1 MRNVF
6 LFIRK
11 YANFLFFLLLQII
24 ALSFLFRYNKYH
36 EAAFMNV
43 AGEFTGSINQRY
55 SKVEYYFRLKKIN
68 EQLAAENAVLN
79 QLRKENFERP
89 TGNEKT
95 VLDTIQ
101 TDTMREI
108 RKYTWMGANVVGSTV
123 NTQTNFITI
132 HRGLLQDVRPNMGVV
147 SPQGIVGTV
156 VNVSDNY
163 ASVMTLLHRQYKVV
177 VKIKNGGDR
186 GTIEWDGISPM
197 FVTLK
202 DIPKSAK
209 VKVGDSVETSP
220 TSSLFPGNLMV
231 GTIAEIV
238 DDKSSN
244 FYTLK
249 VKPATNFFNIEYVY
263 VIANTQYLEQKRLED
278 STRKKF
284 Q

>member
-1 MRNVF
+1 M
-6 LFIRK
+6 
-11 YANFLFFLLLQII
+11 
-24 ALSFLFRYNKYH
+24 
-36 EAAFMNV
+36 
-43 AGEFTGSINQRY
+43 
-55 SKVEYYFRLKKIN
+55 
-68 EQLAAENAVLN
+68 
-79 QLRKENFERP
+79 KEP
-89 TGNEKT
+89 TAT
-95 VLDTIQ
+95 RRSVLDTVQ
-101 TDTMREI
+101 TDSLREI
-108 RKYTWMGANVVGSTV
+108 RKYTWLGAKVVGSTV
-123 NTQTNFITI
+123 NTQVNFMTI

-177 VKIKNGGDR
+177 VKLKNGGER
-186 GTIEWDGISPM
+186 GTMEWDGVSPM

-209 VKVGDSVETSP
+209 LKEGDSIVTSP

-263 VIANTQYLEQKRLED
+263 VIANTQFIEQKRLED

>member
-1 MRNVF
+1 
-6 LFIRK
+6 
-11 YANFLFFLLLQII
+11 
-24 ALSFLFRYNKYH
+24 
-36 EAAFMNV
+36 
-43 AGEFTGSINQRY
+43 
-55 SKVEYYFRLKKIN
+55 
-68 EQLAAENAVLN
+68 
-79 QLRKENFERP
+79 
-89 TGNEKT
+89 
-95 VLDTIQ
+95 
-101 TDTMREI
+101 
-108 RKYTWMGANVVGSTV
+108 VVGSTV
-123 NTQTNFITI
+123 NTQVNFITI
-132 HRGLLQDVRPNMGVV
+132 HRGLLQEVHPNMGVM

-177 VKIKNGGDR
+177 VKLKNGGER
-186 GTIEWDGISPM
+186 GTVEWDGVSPL

-209 VKVGDSVETSP
+209 LQVGDSIVTSP

-231 GTIAEIV
+231 GTISEIV

-263 VIANTQYLEQKRLED
+263 VIANGQLFEQKRLED

>member
-1 MRNVF
+1 VRNVF

-11 YANFLFFLLLQII
+11 YSNFLFFLLLQIT

-55 SKVEYYFRLKKIN
+55 SKVEYYFRLKNIN
-68 EQLAAENAVLN
+68 EQLASENARLN
-79 QLRKENFERP
+79 QLLKENYERVD
-89 TGNEKT
+89 GNEKK
-95 VLDTIQ
+95 VLDTVQ
-101 TDTMREI
+101 TDSLREI
-108 RKYTWMGANVVGSTV
+108 RKYTWMGAKVVGSSV
-123 NTQTNFITI
+123 NTQVNFITI
-132 HRGLLQDVRPNMGVV
+132 HRGALQDVRPNMGVM

-163 ASVMTLLHRQYKVV
+163 SSVMTLLHRQYKVV
-177 VKIKNGGDR
+177 VKLKNGGER
-186 GTIEWDGISPM
+186 GTVEWDGISPTY
-197 FVTLK
+197 VTLK

-209 VKVGDSVETSP
+209 VQKGDSVVTSP

-231 GTIAEIV
+231 GTIEDIM

-263 VIANTQYLEQKRLED
+263 VIANSQLLEQKRLED

>member
-1 MRNVF
+1 VRNVI

-11 YANFLFFLLLQII
+11 YANFLFFLLLQIT

-36 EAAFMNV
+36 EAALMNV
-43 AGEFTGSINQRY
+43 AGEITGSINQRY

-68 EQLAAENAVLN
+68 EQLAAENTRLN
-79 QLRKENFERP
+79 QLLKENFERP
-89 TGNEKT
+89 DGNEKIVMDT
-95 VLDTIQ
+95 VQADTISQ
-101 TDTMREI
+101 I
-108 RKYTWMGANVVGSTV
+108 RKYTWLGAKVVGSTV
-123 NTQTNFITI
+123 NTQLNFITI

-163 ASVMTLLHRQYKVV
+163 ASIMTLLHRQYKVV
-177 VKIKNGGDR
+177 VKIKNGGER
-186 GTIEWDGISPM
+186 GTIEWDGVSPM

-209 VKVGDSVETSP
+209 LKEGDSIVTSP

-231 GTIAEIV
+231 GTVAEIV

-263 VIANTQYLEQKRLED
+263 VIANAQLVEQKRLED